1 MRTEYC
7 GNVTKE
13 HLGKDVS
20 IWLSPSKARHGG
32 VIFLDIRDLESIYQA
47 VIDPSNEEA
56 FSLADKCRSE
66 FVIKIKGGVKN
77 DDLKVP
83 LAPKMK
89 TGEIEIEVSE
99 LEFLN
104 SVQHQ
109 HSH

>member
-20 IWLSPSKARHGG
+20 ICGWVHRRRDHGG
-32 VIFLDIRDLESIYQA
+32 VIFLDLRDLEGICQA

-66 FVIKIKGGVKN
+66 FVIKVKDKKYKKRGIYRILYRFAQIRGRNEVYAFLFLINLCN
-77 DDLKVP
+77 D
-83 LAPKMK
+83 
-89 TGEIEIEVSE
+89 
-99 LEFLN
+99 
-104 SVQHQ
+104 
-109 HSH
+109 